1 MMSKIRKMQDTWVA
15 KSIFILTALSF
26 MSLFGI
32 SGYIS
37 SAGQNRT
44 VIKVNDIEI
53 SQGEFSYLYDKELS
67 NVKKMFNGN
76 IEMTDSIRNTLLLG
90 LVQREVANAVI
101 ATAADKYDI
110 VIGNDLIRKI
120 IYSQQDFM
128 GADGKFDIN
137 RFKMMLSAM
146 NWSEQDYINAL
157 RSDLQLQMLVQNPAA
172 RINVPDFMLPWLGK
186 IENQKRIFSY
196 IRISPEKQ
204 KLDRKMSN
212 EELQQYYAD
221 FGENFMTPEKRD
233 ASYITLSMQDISGAY
248 TPSEAEIDA
257 YYKEN
262 ISRFEIP
269 EKRTVLQMVFDSKE
283 KADEAVKE
291 LKSGN
296 DFYAVAQKLAGQNK
310 QDTELGSVSKDM
322 LIAEIANDVFTTPVN
337 GLAGPVKSE
346 FGWHLIKVTAVIPAK
361 KTDKSVAK
369 QQIIA
374 EIRKEKAY
382 DQAYELTSE
391 LEDKIGAGSSL
402 EALAAE
408 LKTPVHKI
416 TGLTEDGKSASGKA
430 PLPTEITDAIF
441 SYNVGEISQVI
452 ETETGLA
459 IIRPDKIDET
469 HMQSL
474 EALKPQLT
482 QIWAAN
488 ERDAITQEL
497 VNDIM
502 NDLENGEK
510 ITDSAKRF
518 KQSVI
523 TTRPLGKTESFETLP
538 SSQMETL
545 FRENAGTPKLIDYN
559 GDKIIAVTTK
569 VVEDNSQLSDSE
581 KADIRN
587 KFRLEF
593 DSEIS
598 EQLINSYSSDYD
610 VRIKYKLLGLAD

>member
-101 ATAADKYDI
+101 ATTADKYDI

-204 KLDRKMSN
+204 KLDREMSN

-322 LIAEIANDVFTTPVN
+322 LIAE
-337 GLAGPVKSE
+337 
-346 FGWHLIKVTAVIPAK
+346 
-361 KTDKSVAK
+361 KTDKSVAR

-402 EALAAE
+402 EALASE
-408 LKTPVHKI
+408 LKTPVHKV

-430 PLPTEITDAIF
+430 PLPTEITDAVF

-482 QIWAAN
+482 KIWAAN

-523 TTRPLGKTESFETLP
+523 TTRPLGKTESFEALP

-545 FRENAGTPKLIDYN
+545 FRENAETPKLIDYD

-569 VVEDNSQLSDSE
+569 VVEDNHQLSDSE

-587 KFRLEF
+587 KFRREF

>member
-101 ATAADKYDI
+101 ATTADKYDI

-204 KLDRKMSN
+204 KLDREMSN

-283 KADEAVKE
+283 RADEAVK
-291 LKSGN
+291 
-296 DFYAVAQKLAGQNK
+296 
-310 QDTELGSVSKDM
+310 
-322 LIAEIANDVFTTPVN
+322 
-337 GLAGPVKSE
+337 
-346 FGWHLIKVTAVIPAK
+346 
-361 KTDKSVAK
+361 
-369 QQIIA
+369 
-374 EIRKEKAY
+374 
-382 DQAYELTSE
+382 
-391 LEDKIGAGSSL
+391 
-402 EALAAE
+402 
-408 LKTPVHKI
+408 
-416 TGLTEDGKSASGKA
+416 
-430 PLPTEITDAIF
+430 
-441 SYNVGEISQVI
+441 
-452 ETETGLA
+452 
-459 IIRPDKIDET
+459 
-469 HMQSL
+469 
-474 EALKPQLT
+474 
-482 QIWAAN
+482 
-488 ERDAITQEL
+488 
-497 VNDIM
+497 
-502 NDLENGEK
+502 
-510 ITDSAKRF
+510 
-518 KQSVI
+518 
-523 TTRPLGKTESFETLP
+523 
-538 SSQMETL
+538 
-545 FRENAGTPKLIDYN
+545 
-559 GDKIIAVTTK
+559 
-569 VVEDNSQLSDSE
+569 
-581 KADIRN
+581 
-587 KFRLEF
+587 
-593 DSEIS
+593 
-598 EQLINSYSSDYD
+598 
-610 VRIKYKLLGLAD
+610 